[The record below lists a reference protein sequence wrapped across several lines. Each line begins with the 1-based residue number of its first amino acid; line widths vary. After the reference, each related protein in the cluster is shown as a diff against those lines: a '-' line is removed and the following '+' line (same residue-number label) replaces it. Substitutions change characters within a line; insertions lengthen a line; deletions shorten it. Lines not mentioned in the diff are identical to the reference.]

1 MLKDGSRHIFES
13 DPRHDAYAEQRTGR
27 PSAVDLVTGGA
38 GFIGQHLVRALL
50 ARGRA
55 VRVLDLAERP
65 EPNQADWH
73 RGSLLEPKTL
83 ADALEGV
90 ERVFHLA
97 AIPHFWCKDKNAHER
112 VNVVGTQSLL
122 AAATAAGI
130 HSFVHCST
138 EAVLLPEGAGQ
149 LVDGLRAPQF
159 SAMPGP
165 YTRSKLLAE
174 EAVLAARGLHVVV
187 VSPTAPIGPGDRG
200 LTPPSRMLRD
210 LLAQRYPAYLE
221 CVLNLVDV
229 RDVAEGHI
237 LAAERGLPGK
247 RYILGGENLRLSE
260 LLALVGKLSGRPMPK
275 RRVPPWL
282 ALASA
287 AVGTWMA
294 DRFTGRAPPATPE
307 AVRLALAG
315 TSLSSAE
322 AEQDLGYRP
331 QPLQGALK
339 EALADLS

>member
-1 MLKDGSRHIFES
+1 M
-13 DPRHDAYAEQRTGR
+13 
-27 PSAVDLVTGGA
+27 DLVTGGA
-38 GFIGQHLVRALL
+38 GFIGQHLVRALT

-55 VRVLDLAERP
+55 VRVLDLAEAPDR
-65 EPNQADWH
+65 EPAGPKPAGPAPVDWQC
-73 RGSLLEPKTL
+73 GSLLDANAL
-83 ADALEGV
+83 AAALDGV

-112 VNVVGTQSLL
+112 TNVIGTQALL
-122 AAATAAGI
+122 AAATAARVNCV
-130 HSFVHCST
+130 VHCST

-149 LVDGLRAPQF
+149 LVDGLHAPKL

-174 EAVLAARGLHVVV
+174 EAALSARGLHVVV

-200 LTPPSRMLRD
+200 LTPPSRMLND

-247 RYILGGENLRLSE
+247 RYILGGENIKLSALLQEIARLS
-260 LLALVGKLSGRPMPK
+260 GKPMPK

-287 AVGTWMA
+287 FLGTWMA
-294 DRFTGRAPPATPE
+294 DRITGKAPAATPE

-322 AEQDLGYRP
+322 AKQDLGYRP
-331 QPLQGALK
+331 QPLEGALK
-339 EALADLS
+339 AALQDLSEDA